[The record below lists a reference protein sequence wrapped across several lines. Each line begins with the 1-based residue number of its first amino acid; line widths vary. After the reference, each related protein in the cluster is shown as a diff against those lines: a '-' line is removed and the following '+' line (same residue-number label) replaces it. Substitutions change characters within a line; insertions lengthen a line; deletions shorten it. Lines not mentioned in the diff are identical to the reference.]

1 MMNYTKKNISGV
13 LIVPIVLLIALYFI
27 FFFPPEKNPP
37 LGIPM
42 DYFDIINSIEDKRAN
57 VYVYSD
63 DFDFN
68 DDFNPMY
75 ITSIDQI
82 QVGYSSPHNFLVIDM
97 NKYKNDVFGTLNQ
110 IDYLYKNRYFHI
122 IIVNNKE
129 ANSSLLND
137 LMDPR
142 DYDSDLITLTFTPQH
157 DLFYSGSDVG
167 GFPNKQILMYSILHT
182 IDNIIEEQEFFMN

>member
-13 LIVPIVLLIALYFI
+13 LIVVTVLLIALYFI
-27 FFFPPEKNPP
+27 FLFPPEKNPP

-42 DYFDIINSIEDKRAN
+42 DYFDIIKSIEETRAN

-68 DDFNPMY
+68 EDYSPIY

-82 QVGYSSPHNFLVIDM
+82 QGGSSSPHNFLVIDM
-97 NKYKNDVFGTLNQ
+97 NKYKNDEFGTLNQ
-110 IDYLYKNRYFHI
+110 IDFLYKSRNFHI

-142 DYDSDLITLTFTPQH
+142 DYDSDLITLTLTPQH
-157 DLFYSGSDVG
+157 DVYYSGSDVG
-167 GFPNKQILMYSILHT
+167 GFPNNQILMYSILDT
-182 IDNIIEEQEFFMN
+182 INNIIEEHEFYTN